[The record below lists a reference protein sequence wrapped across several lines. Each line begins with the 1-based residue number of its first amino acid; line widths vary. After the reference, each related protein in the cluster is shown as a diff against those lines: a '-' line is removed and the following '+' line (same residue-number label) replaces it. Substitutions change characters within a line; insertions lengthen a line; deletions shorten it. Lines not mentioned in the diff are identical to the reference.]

1 MRPRPSSKVLSRTG
15 SLLGATTVAMLL
27 GACASQPY
35 NARGAVVPQ
44 AMYQPA
50 EASNPYTQTA
60 WVLRQWLD
68 VSGSARK
75 LPALQGRPAPV
86 TMVLQQSNGRREIS
100 GWVACNQ
107 YSGDYTVANGLI
119 ILTSDLASTGHDCGT
134 SGLRQL
140 EQTYLEAMKHVVQAN
155 LDDYSNPR
163 VLTLRL
169 ADGDRLEFAR
179 QQMALFGADQPMPAA
194 GAPISIPV
202 PAPPPMGQPGGR

>member
-1 MRPRPSSKVLSRTG
+1 MRPRLPSKALSRTRC
-15 SLLGATTVAMLL
+15 LLGAATVAVLL

-60 WVLRQWLD
+60 WTLRQWLD
-68 VSGSARK
+68 GAGKPRK
-75 LPALQGRPAPV
+75 LPVLQGRPAPV
-86 TMVLQQSNGRREIS
+86 TMVLQQTSARREIS
-100 GWVACNQ
+100 GQVACNQ

-119 ILTSDLASTGHDCGT
+119 ILTSDLASTRRDCGT

-140 EQTYLEAMKHVVQAN
+140 EQTYLEAMKHVVQAS
-155 LDDYSNPR
+155 LDDYSNPHL
-163 VLTLRL
+163 LTLRL

-179 QQMALFGADQPMPAA
+179 QQMAMFGADQQVPSA
-194 GAPISIPV
+194 GTPISIPV
-202 PAPPPMGQPGGR
+202 PAPPPMGQPASR